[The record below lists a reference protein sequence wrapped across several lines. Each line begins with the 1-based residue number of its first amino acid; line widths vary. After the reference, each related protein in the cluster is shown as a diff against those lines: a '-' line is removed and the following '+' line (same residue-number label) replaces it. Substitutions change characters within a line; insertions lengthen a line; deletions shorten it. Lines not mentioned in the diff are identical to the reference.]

1 MNIMKFCVA
10 VSAALLLTGC
20 VYTTYTKDAAGNTV
34 KSEQIIIPPAP
45 RLYAYPYYSYPYV
58 TKRYKVYRYYEY
70 PKRRDIHVP
79 YKPFKKGP
87 SPYYERYYSPR
98 KHID

>member
-1 MNIMKFCVA
+1 MKFFVA
-10 VSAALLLTGC
+10 ASAALLLTGC

-58 TKRYKVYRYYEY
+58 TK
-70 PKRRDIHVP
+70 
-79 YKPFKKGP
+79 
-87 SPYYERYYSPR
+87 
-98 KHID
+98 